1 MDDKAGKIIT
11 FYSYKGGTGRTMA
24 LANVGWILASN
35 GFDVLLIDWDL
46 EAPGLHRFIRPFL
59 IDSEL
64 TATPGLIDFVWESV
78 RVSMTPTDG
87 APPAAKFP
95 SLDDY
100 AVVLD
105 HDFADG
111 GTLSYIPAGRQD
123 ENYAQRVNTFNWD
136 DFYQRFR
143 GGKVMQAERDALR
156 TKYDYIL
163 IDSRT
168 GVSDTSGICTVQMPD
183 ALVVLFTLNRQ
194 SITGASAVAASID
207 ATVRTKRGASI
218 PIYPVPTRI
227 ENAETE
233 RRGAAIAY
241 ARRAFAPLLTHV
253 QALDPAQQT
262 AYWNDVETPYIP
274 FFAFEEIPAV
284 FKEETGTRNTV
295 LGATERVAC
304 RLTGQTVALHSE
316 DDQWRNDI
324 IAAYALKEGEAPRIE
339 WKPPPPPAPAPPP
352 PVSSI
357 SPKVSPSRPAAA
369 PPDEPPHA
377 IAPLPPPSAPQGNS
391 MPEKSELY
399 PADNPAV
406 TKHVDVL
413 QGIITRLANNSASC
427 KTWCLTLVGALL
439 SLAGAT
445 KMPVIGIVVIV
456 PILIFRYI
464 DIKYLATEKAFRE
477 KYNNIIRLVRNG
489 EYAREHVFDVSLD
502 RQATVA
508 AEPHARA
515 SWSVRVYCWLLCV
528 YGAYLLYLIAWS
540 IDWKFGYFS
549 GFLAPPPPVAP
560 KALL

>member
-1 MDDKAGKIIT
+1 MDDKAGKIVT

-87 APPAAKFP
+87 APPAVKFP

-111 GTLSYIPAGRQD
+111 GTLSYIPAGQQD

-136 DFYQRFR
+136 DFYRRFG
-143 GGKVMQAERDALR
+143 GGKVMQGERDALR
-156 TKYDYIL
+156 KKYDYIL

-194 SITGASAVAASID
+194 SIIGASAVAASID
-207 ATVRTKRGASI
+207 DTVRTKRGASI

-227 ENAETE
+227 ETAAEQE

-253 QALDPAQQT
+253 QAGPDEVDPAQQ
-262 AYWNDVETPYIP
+262 AEYWNDVETPYIP

-284 FKEETGTRNTV
+284 FTEETGTRKTV
-295 LGATERVAC
+295 LGANERVTYW
-304 RLTGQTVALHSE
+304 LTGRTVTALHPE
-316 DDQWRNDI
+316 DEAWRNAI
-324 IAAYALKEGEAPRIE
+324 IAAYALKVGEASAIPS
-339 WKPPPPPAPAPPP
+339 KPPSPSPSADVPPR
-352 PVSSI
+352 PVSTL
-357 SPKVSPSRPAAA
+357 SPKVAPSRPSARYWQFATAAA
-369 PPDEPPHA
+369 A
-377 IAPLPPPSAPQGNS
+377 CIAVFTAWQWSSTSSALQRAESARDAYSQQMETAAN
-391 MPEKSELY
+391 E
-399 PADNPAV
+399 
-406 TKHVDVL
+406 VD
-413 QGIITRLANNSASC
+413 TLANN
-427 KTWCLTLVGALL
+427 LP
-439 SLAGAT
+439 SLPIAYRKLEQQFHDLAT
-445 KMPVIGIVVIV
+445 KLRM
-456 PILIFRYI
+456 
-464 DIKYLATEKAFRE
+464 K
-477 KYNNIIRLVRNG
+477 
-489 EYAREHVFDVSLD
+489 
-502 RQATVA
+502 
-508 AEPHARA
+508 
-515 SWSVRVYCWLLCV
+515 
-528 YGAYLLYLIAWS
+528 GA
-540 IDWKFGYFS
+540 
-549 GFLAPPPPVAP
+549 P
-560 KALL
+560 